1 VRALGRLAR
10 TIFPSYV
17 WSSIR
22 QEWPLTILRWS
33 YVVVPHRRKHLRR
46 VQQLRDVKVH
56 LGCGPRACVG
66 WFNID
71 CANFP
76 GVNLLWDMRQPL
88 PLADRVADLVYSEH
102 VLEHFEYEDAI
113 RLLREVHR
121 ILRVGGVLRI
131 GVPNAAIYLRAYV
144 SGDEAFFAYTRHL
157 GGAVRPL
164 RLPIDVVNQ
173 MFRMGGH
180 HRFAWDERSVEVA
193 LKECGFVSIRNFHP
207 GQGSS
212 TELVLDDPDH
222 AFETVYFEAAKG

>member
-22 QEWPLTILRWS
+22 QEWPLTLLRWS
-33 YVVVPHRRKHLRR
+33 YVVVPHRRKYLKR
-46 VQQLRDVKVH
+46 LRDLRDRVH
-56 LGCGPRACVG
+56 LGCGARARAG

-71 CANFP
+71 CASFP
-76 GVNLLWDMRQPL
+76 GVNLLWDIRHRL
-88 PLADRVADLVYSEH
+88 PLADGIADCVYSEH

-121 ILRVGGVLRI
+121 ILRIGGVFRI

-144 SGDEAFFAYTRHL
+144 SGDEAFFTYTRHL
-157 GGAVRPL
+157 GGAIRPL

-180 HRFAWDERSVEVA
+180 HRFAWDERSLELA
-193 LKECGFVSIRNFHP
+193 LKECDFASIRNFP
-207 GQGSS
+207 AGQGSF

-222 AFETVYFEAAKG
+222 AFETVYFEAVKG